1 MNEKKE
7 KISQKSVKREIKT
20 GRKKIKH
27 ELHCGIL
34 ISRFKEIKLLF
45 LILNVLQYRD

>member
-1 MNEKKE
+1 MPSLVPTLMILVRFKYYMNDKKE

-27 ELHCGIL
+27 ELHCG
-34 ISRFKEIKLLF
+34 S
-45 LILNVLQYRD
+45 